1 MQMTPYAL
9 TELDGN
15 QTLDFYWLDPVETA
29 KRLVGKKKFAG
40 KLYYQFEREDSV
52 QRPGKRAFG
61 RANSGTVFQSAQL
74 IDMFSVPLLLLLYAD
89 KTFSGAHATHHPIY
103 CKCNFS
109 YFTYF
114 AYFANLAYS
123 VYLAYFAYFAYFFFL
138 I

>member
-1 MQMTPYAL
+1 MTPDAL

-109 YFTYF
+109 CFTYF
-114 AYFANLAYS
+114 AYFAY
-123 VYLAYFAYFAYFFFL
+123 
-138 I
+138 